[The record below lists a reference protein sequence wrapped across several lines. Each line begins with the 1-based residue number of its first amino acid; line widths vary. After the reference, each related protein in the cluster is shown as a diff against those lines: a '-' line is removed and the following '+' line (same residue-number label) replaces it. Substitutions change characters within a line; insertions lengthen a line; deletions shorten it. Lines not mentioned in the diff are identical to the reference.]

1 MEKMAD
7 QYQSSNKAGSMGIR
21 RCAYACHADKLHPSF
36 APDIDTN
43 HVCSGLRFRFFDGVS
58 KIYNYKFFNCMKTTC
73 FSTML
78 LAGVLAAGMSMTSCS
93 NEDEVINSVDTRA
106 ARSVVVISAG
116 EIPADKLHWTAGNE
130 YHLDGK
136 VAVPVGQTLTIDAG
150 TKVVGLTK
158 SDAVNASA
166 LIVPRGAKIEATG
179 TASNPIV
186 MTAENGQEGGW
197 GGIVLLGNAP
207 INQSGDVYIE
217 GIDEDYLPS
226 SLQHVDFRYGGN
238 NPSDNSGILQYVR
251 VEFAGASVS
260 PDNELNAFTF
270 GGVGSGTTVDHCQ
283 AYRGADD
290 GFEFF
295 GGCVN
300 AKYLVSTATDDD
312 AFDFDYGYTGKIQF
326 AVATID
332 ALLTYSGDPNGIEC
346 DNDGSSSSNQPF
358 THPVLS
364 NLTIVGTSTGSAA
377 NALKS
382 AANFR
387 RNCQFTLANSILY
400 GYPTGLLCETN
411 NASNS
416 IFTHNVIS
424 VSNGGTA
431 ISDDGFDGT
440 ENSIVTPDGI
450 VLGSPWGNYKLA
462 ASLRPTDDPA
472 KTGADFSAL
481 DGWFTTTTYKGA
493 VAPTGVNWLTQ
504 NWIK

>member
-1 MEKMAD
+1 
-7 QYQSSNKAGSMGIR
+7 
-21 RCAYACHADKLHPSF
+21 
-36 APDIDTN
+36 
-43 HVCSGLRFRFFDGVS
+43 
-58 KIYNYKFFNCMKTTC
+58 MKTTC

-93 NEDEVINSVDTRA
+93 NEDEVINNVDTRA
-106 ARSVVVISAG
+106 ARSVVVIPAG
-116 EIPADKLHWTAGNE
+116 EIPVDQLNWTPANE

-136 VAVPVGQTLTIDAG
+136 VAVPVGQTLKIAAG

-179 TASNPIV
+179 SASNPIV

-270 GGVGSGTTVDHCQ
+270 GGVGNGTTVDHCQ

-326 AVATID
+326 AVATIEEGLD
-332 ALLTYSGDPNGIEC
+332 YSGDPNGIEC
-346 DNDGSSSSNQPF
+346 DNDGSGSSATPK

-364 NLTIVGTSTGSAA
+364 NLTIRGAGGTFATS
-377 NALKS
+377 NLKDG
-382 AANFR
+382 AHFR
-387 RNCQFTLANSILY
+387 RNTGFTLVNSIIY
-400 GYPTGLLCETN
+400 GYPHGIEHN
-411 NASNS
+411 NASSEYVCKN
-416 IFTHNVIS
+416 NV
-424 VSNGGTA
+424 VQGWNGCFLNFNPEGNNCVTDPNYGLTSAWEAYKNANNLRPNADPA
-431 ISDDGFDGT
+431 IS
-440 ENSIVTPDGI
+440 
-450 VLGSPWGNYKLA
+450 
-462 ASLRPTDDPA
+462 
-472 KTGADFSAL
+472 GADFTDL
-481 DGWFTTTTYKGA
+481 TGFDIVDYKGA
-493 VAPTGVNWLTQ
+493 IPPIGYGANWLYVGS
-504 NWIK
+504 WVR

>member
-1 MEKMAD
+1 
-7 QYQSSNKAGSMGIR
+7 
-21 RCAYACHADKLHPSF
+21 
-36 APDIDTN
+36 
-43 HVCSGLRFRFFDGVS
+43 
-58 KIYNYKFFNCMKTTC
+58 MKTTC

-106 ARSVVVISAG
+106 ARSVVVIPAG
-116 EIPADKLHWTAGNE
+116 EIPANLLNWTPANE

-136 VAVPVGQTLTIDAG
+136 VAVPVGQTLKIAAG

-226 SLQHVDFRYGGN
+226 SLQHVDFRYGGS

-300 AKYLVSTATDDD
+300 AKYLVSSATDDD
-312 AFDFDYGYTGKIQF
+312 AFDFDFGYTGKIQF
-326 AVATID
+326 AVATLD
-332 ALLTYSGDPNGIEC
+332 ASLGYSKDPNGIEC

-358 THPVLS
+358 THPILS

-387 RNCQFTLANSILY
+387 RNCQFTLVNSILY
-400 GYPTGLLCETN
+400 GYPTGILCET
-411 NASNS
+411 SNS
-416 IFTHNVIS
+416 NVFRTNILYATGEEFSGIS
-424 VSNGGTA
+424 GTNNIAAANANA
-431 ISDDGFDGT
+431 IGV
-440 ENSIVTPDGI
+440 NV
-450 VLGSPWGNYKLA
+450 PWGNYKSTALVSA
-462 ASLRPTDDPA
+462 RVPAS
-472 KTGADFSAL
+472 TGADFSGL
-481 DGWFTTTTYKGA
+481 DMSFFDNTSYKGA
-493 VAPTGVNWLTQ
+493 VSSTDNWLLQT
-504 NWIK
+504 WVR

>member
-1 MEKMAD
+1 
-7 QYQSSNKAGSMGIR
+7 
-21 RCAYACHADKLHPSF
+21 
-36 APDIDTN
+36 
-43 HVCSGLRFRFFDGVS
+43 
-58 KIYNYKFFNCMKTTC
+58 MKTTC

-106 ARSVVVISAG
+106 ARSVVVIPAG
-116 EIPADKLHWTAGNE
+116 EIPANLLNWTSANE

-136 VAVPVGQTLTIDAG
+136 VAVPVGQTLKIAAG

-158 SDAVNASA
+158 SGAVNASA

-217 GIDEDYLPS
+217 GIDEGYLPS

-260 PDNELNAFTF
+260 DDNELNAFTF

-300 AKYLVSTATDDD
+300 AKYLVSSATDDD
-312 AFDFDYGYTGKIQF
+312 AFDFDFGYTGKIQF
-326 AVATID
+326 AVATLD
-332 ALLTYSGDPNGIEC
+332 ASLGYSKDPNGIEC

-358 THPVLS
+358 THPILS

-387 RNCQFTLANSILY
+387 RNCQFTLVNSILY
-400 GYPTGLLCETN
+400 GYPTGILCET
-411 NASNS
+411 SNS
-416 IFTHNVIS
+416 NVFRTNILYATGEEFSGIS
-424 VSNGGTA
+424 GTNNIAAANANA
-431 ISDDGFDGT
+431 IGV
-440 ENSIVTPDGI
+440 NV
-450 VLGSPWGNYKLA
+450 PWGNYKSTALVSA
-462 ASLRPTDDPA
+462 RVPAS
-472 KTGADFSAL
+472 TGADFSGL
-481 DGWFTTTTYKGA
+481 DMSFFDNTSYKGA
-493 VAPTGVNWLTQ
+493 VSSTDNWLLQT
-504 NWIK
+504 WVR

>member
-1 MEKMAD
+1 
-7 QYQSSNKAGSMGIR
+7 
-21 RCAYACHADKLHPSF
+21 
-36 APDIDTN
+36 
-43 HVCSGLRFRFFDGVS
+43 
-58 KIYNYKFFNCMKTTC
+58 
-73 FSTML
+73 ML

-106 ARSVVVISAG
+106 ARSVVVIPAG
-116 EIPADKLHWTAGNE
+116 EIPANLLNWTPANE

-136 VAVPVGQTLTIDAG
+136 VAVPVGQTLKIAAG

-226 SLQHVDFRYGGN
+226 SLQHVDFRYGGS

-300 AKYLVSTATDDD
+300 AKYLVSSATDDD
-312 AFDFDYGYTGKIQF
+312 AFDFDFGYTGKIQF
-326 AVATID
+326 AVATLD
-332 ALLTYSGDPNGIEC
+332 ASLGYSKDPNGIEC

-358 THPVLS
+358 THPILS

-387 RNCQFTLANSILY
+387 RNCQFTLVNSILY
-400 GYPTGLLCETN
+400 GYPTGILCET
-411 NASNS
+411 SNS
-416 IFTHNVIS
+416 NVFRTNILYATGEEFSGIS
-424 VSNGGTA
+424 GTNNIAAANANA
-431 ISDDGFDGT
+431 IGV
-440 ENSIVTPDGI
+440 NV
-450 VLGSPWGNYKLA
+450 PWGNYKSTALVSA
-462 ASLRPTDDPA
+462 RVPAS
-472 KTGADFSAL
+472 TGADFSGL
-481 DGWFTTTTYKGA
+481 DMSFFDNTSYKGA
-493 VAPTGVNWLTQ
+493 VSSTDNWLLQT
-504 NWIK
+504 WVR